1 MRILITICARKGSKR
16 VKNKNMRDL
25 MGKPL
30 IAYTIEA
37 AKKWGIADRIIVSTD
52 SKEIAKISREYGA
65 EVPFIRPD
73 ELASDTSPK
82 LPVIQHAVK
91 YLKDKENEEFDLVV
105 DLDPTSPLRTVEDLE
120 NAYNIMIQ
128 KDSINLFSVCL
139 ARKNPYFNMV
149 ELDDNG
155 YAHLSKRIEN
165 PVFRMQ
171 DTPKVYELNASIYMY
186 WTKYL
191 FDMESVINKGSI
203 IYEMPDERSI
213 DIDSEFDFKMV
224 EFFMKNRSLS
234 N

>member
-1 MRILITICARKGSKR
+1 MKILITICARKGSKR

-30 IAYTIEA
+30 IAHTIET
-37 AKKWGIADRIIVSTD
+37 AKKWGRAHRIIVSTD
-52 SKEIAKISREYGA
+52 SDEIAEISREYGA
-65 EVPFIRPD
+65 EVPFMRPD
-73 ELASDTSPK
+73 ELASDTAPK

-91 YLKDKENEEFDLVV
+91 YLEDEENEKFDLIV

-155 YAHLSKRIEN
+155 YAHLSKKLEN

-186 WTKYL
+186 WKKHL
-191 FDMESVINKGSI
+191 FDMDSVINDGSI
-203 IYEMPDERSI
+203 IYEMQDERSI
-213 DIDSEFDFKMV
+213 DIDSEVDFKMV
-224 EFFMKNRSLS
+224 EFFIKGESS
-234 N
+234 

>member
-30 IAYTIEA
+30 IAYTIET
-37 AKKWGIADRIIVSTD
+37 AKKWGRADRIIVSTD
-52 SKEIAKISREYGA
+52 SNEIAKISREYGA
-65 EVPFIRPD
+65 EVPFMRPN
-73 ELASDTSPK
+73 ELASDTAPK

-91 YLKDKENEEFDLVV
+91 YLKDEENEEFDLVV

-120 NAYNIMIQ
+120 NAYNIMTQ
-128 KDSINLFSVCL
+128 KNSINLFSVCL

-149 ELDDNG
+149 ELDDKE
-155 YAHLSKRIEN
+155 YAHLSKKLEN

-171 DTPKVYELNASIYMY
+171 DTPKVYELNASIYIY

-191 FDMESVINKGSI
+191 FDMESVINDGSI

-213 DIDSEFDFKMV
+213 DIDSEVDFKMV
-224 EFFMKNRSLS
+224 EFFIKENS
-234 N
+234 NEI

>member
-30 IAYTIEA
+30 IAHTIET
-37 AKKWGIADRIIVSTD
+37 AKKWGRADRIIVSTD
-52 SKEIAKISREYGA
+52 SNEIAEISREYGV
-65 EVPFIRPD
+65 EVPFMRPN
-73 ELASDTSPK
+73 ELASDTAPK

-91 YLKDKENEEFDLVV
+91 YLKDEENEEFDLVV
-105 DLDPTSPLRTVEDLE
+105 DLDPTSPLRTAEDLE

-128 KDSINLFSVCL
+128 KNSINLFSVCL

-149 ELDDNG
+149 ELDDKG
-155 YAHLSKRIEN
+155 YAHLSKKLEN

-171 DTPKVYELNASIYMY
+171 DTPKVYELNASIYIY

-191 FDMESVINKGSI
+191 FDMESVINDGSI

-213 DIDSEFDFKMV
+213 DIDSEVDFKMV
-224 EFFMKNRSLS
+224 EFFIKENS
-234 N
+234 NEI

>member
-1 MRILITICARKGSKR
+1 MKILITICARKGSKR

-30 IAYTIEA
+30 IAHTIET
-37 AKKWGIADRIIVSTD
+37 AKKWGRAHRIIVSTD
-52 SKEIAKISREYGA
+52 SDEIAEISREYGA
-65 EVPFIRPD
+65 EVPFMRPD
-73 ELASDTSPK
+73 ELASDTAPK

-91 YLKDKENEEFDLVV
+91 YLEDKENEKFDLIV

-149 ELDDNG
+149 ELDDKG
-155 YAHLSKRIEN
+155 YAHLSKKLEN

-186 WTKYL
+186 WRKHL
-191 FDMESVINKGSI
+191 FDMDSVINDGSI

-213 DIDSEFDFKMV
+213 DIDSEVDFKMV
-224 EFFMKNRSLS
+224 EFFIKGEGS
-234 N
+234 

>member
-1 MRILITICARKGSKR
+1 MKILITICARKGSKR

-25 MGKPL
+25 IGKPL
-30 IAYTIEA
+30 IAHTIET
-37 AKKWGIADRIIVSTD
+37 AKKWGRAHRIIVSTD
-52 SKEIAKISREYGA
+52 SDEIAEISREYGA
-65 EVPFIRPD
+65 EVPFMRPD
-73 ELASDTSPK
+73 ELASDTAPK

-91 YLKDKENEEFDLVV
+91 YLEDEENEKFDLIV

-149 ELDDNG
+149 ELDEKG
-155 YAHLSKRIEN
+155 YAHLSKKLEN

-186 WTKYL
+186 WRKHL
-191 FDMESVINKGSI
+191 FDMDSVINDGSI

-213 DIDSEFDFKMV
+213 DIDSEVDFKMV
-224 EFFMKNRSLS
+224 EFFIKGDSS
-234 N
+234 

>member
-30 IAYTIEA
+30 IAYTIET
-37 AKKWGIADRIIVSTD
+37 AKKWGRADRIIVSTD
-52 SKEIAKISREYGA
+52 SNEIAKISREYGA
-65 EVPFIRPD
+65 EVPFMRPN
-73 ELASDTSPK
+73 ELASDTAPK

-91 YLKDKENEEFDLVV
+91 YLKDEENEEFDLVV

-120 NAYNIMIQ
+120 NAYNIMTQ
-128 KDSINLFSVCL
+128 KNSINLFSVCL

-149 ELDDNG
+149 ELDDKE
-155 YAHLSKRIEN
+155 YAHLSKKLEN

-171 DTPKVYELNASIYMY
+171 DTPKVYELNASIYIY

-191 FDMESVINKGSI
+191 FDMESVINDGSI

-213 DIDSEFDFKMV
+213 DIDSEVDFKMV
-224 EFFMKNRSLS
+224 EFFIKREL
-234 N
+234 

>member
-30 IAYTIEA
+30 IAHTIET
-37 AKKWGIADRIIVSTD
+37 AKKWGRADRIIVSTD
-52 SKEIAKISREYGA
+52 SNEIAEISREYGA
-65 EVPFIRPD
+65 EVPFMRPN
-73 ELASDTSPK
+73 ELASDTAPK

-91 YLKDKENEEFDLVV
+91 YLKDEENEEFDLVV
-105 DLDPTSPLRTVEDLE
+105 DLDPTSPLRTAEDLE

-128 KDSINLFSVCL
+128 KNSINLFSVCL

-149 ELDDNG
+149 ELDDKG
-155 YAHLSKRIEN
+155 YAHLSKKLEN

-171 DTPKVYELNASIYMY
+171 DTPKVYELNASIYIY

-191 FDMESVINKGSI
+191 FDMESVINDGSI

-213 DIDSEFDFKMV
+213 DIDSEVDFKMV
-224 EFFMKNRSLS
+224 EFFIKENS
-234 N
+234 NEI

>member
-1 MRILITICARKGSKR
+1 MKILITICARKGSKR

-30 IAYTIEA
+30 IAHTIET
-37 AKKWGIADRIIVSTD
+37 AKKWGRAHRIIVSTD
-52 SKEIAKISREYGA
+52 SDEIAEISREYGA
-65 EVPFIRPD
+65 EVPFMRPD
-73 ELASDTSPK
+73 ELASDTAPK

-91 YLKDKENEEFDLVV
+91 YLEDEENEKFDLIV

-149 ELDDNG
+149 ELDDKG
-155 YAHLSKRIEN
+155 YAHLSKKLEN

-186 WTKYL
+186 WRKHL
-191 FDMESVINKGSI
+191 FDMDSVINDGSI

-213 DIDSEFDFKMV
+213 DIDSEVDFKMV
-224 EFFMKNRSLS
+224 EFFIKGEGS
-234 N
+234 